1 LFKTK
6 RALIALTGATAL
18 LCAAGADATAAFAHG
33 QHHPKPKSGGALIT
47 GRLSAG
53 GYTVVAFGTNG
64 KMSWSKQRSFSLRVP
79 SPEYTLQLISAQGR
93 YAGPVV
99 VGSDGRSKVLVGLHG
114 ALALGKIEI
123 VASKGYAHVARR
135 VPAKAL
141 VRAQWA
147 WAKAGVPIGNGKNLG
162 LVKSP
167 TKGTG
172 PSGPGGDSD
181 RSGIPNAFDIASNGN
196 GIIDALAPAHAG
208 LGAHLADATNPAGP
222 GGNSSGPGWMSQ
234 MFLPIDQT
242 VNADA
247 AGVSQAEIDST
258 LQQNLNLKFLDFG
271 SADEIELDCNGLTFC
286 SQGGTGEASEE
297 GLPNNQGTYPEV
309 PFPAASLDPST
320 GYGEL
325 VGPNVPN
332 GFLGTLTGNG
342 SQEFSLY
349 PNATSAQIG
358 SGDVITE
365 LSTTDGVTT
374 TTPTTLGFVF
384 NTVPAIASYDDG
396 QGDSGTMTYPDTSGL
411 GTPKDPIKVAPG
423 PGGDVRVTFT
433 LYRPQRAG
441 IPGAGEPAYM
451 DIGNLWYSFDSVS
464 APAPG
469 QTTVG
474 QAQSPECPA
483 ADYSNVSPTLTAV
496 DGASSGDGQYGAPPG
511 SGMLVDSAGD
521 QPANSGNTISFT
533 VDVSACMASK
543 GQTFPVGQAVGFD
556 ISANSQASQDHSNQ
570 KFWLEQIS

>member
-1 LFKTK
+1 VFRTK
-6 RALIALTGATAL
+6 GALIALTTGALIAGGGATA
-18 LCAAGADATAAFAHG
+18 AASTG
-33 QHHPKPKSGGALIT
+33 HHSHAGKRSSKDLIT
-47 GRLSAG
+47 GHLSAG
-53 GYTVVAFGTNG
+53 GYTIVALGTNG
-64 KMSWSKQRSFSLRVP
+64 KMTWAKGRSFSLRVP
-79 SPEYTLQLISAQGR
+79 APQYTLQLIDVHGV

-99 VGSDGRSKVLVGLHG
+99 VGTDGRNKVLVGLRG
-114 ALALGKIEI
+114 AVSLGTVDV
-123 VASKGYAHVARR
+123 VASKGYAH
-135 VPAKAL
+135 PAKRVRAASL
-141 VRAQWA
+141 VRARWA
-147 WAKAGVPIGNGKNLG
+147 WAKHGVPIGNGRNLG

-172 PSGPGGDSD
+172 PSGLGGDSD

-196 GIIDALAPAHAG
+196 GIINSLAPAHRSLTAR
-208 LGAHLADATNPAGP
+208 LADAAGQPAPAGNP
-222 GGNSSGPGWMSQ
+222 GGPSWMSQ
-234 MFLPIDQT
+234 MFLPINET

-258 LQQNLNLKFLDFG
+258 LQQNLNLKFLNFG
-271 SADEIELDCNGLTFC
+271 SADEIELDCNGLSYC
-286 SQGGTGEASEE
+286 SQGGSGEASEE
-297 GLPNNQGTYPEV
+297 GLPNNQGTYPEA

-320 GYGEL
+320 GFGEL
-325 VGPNVPN
+325 VGPDVPN

-365 LSTTDGVTT
+365 LSTTGGVTT

-396 QGDSGTMTYPDTSGL
+396 QGDSGTIGYPDSSGL
-411 GTPKDPIKVAPG
+411 GTANDPIKVAPG
-423 PGGDVRVTFT
+423 PDGDVRVTFT

-441 IPGAGEPAYM
+441 IPGAGEPAFM

-474 QAQSPECPA
+474 AGQAPQCPT
-483 ADYSNVSPTLTAV
+483 ADYSSLSPSLTDI
-496 DGASSGDGQYGAPPG
+496 DGANSGDGQFGAPPG
-511 SGMLVDSAGD
+511 MGMLVDSAAD
-521 QPANSGNTISFT
+521 QPANPANTISFT

-543 GQTFPVGQAVGFD
+543 GQTFPVGQPVGFD
-556 ISANSQASQDHSNQ
+556 ISANSQSSQDHSNQ
-570 KFWLEQIS
+570 TFWLERTS